1 MPYNIKELMNLP
13 AEEKIAIADLLYSS
27 ANKQFENEESGKS
40 WQEDE
45 AFVKALTKEFEDLQ
59 SGKTKGYTIEEV
71 KNFMKEEKAKYRS
84 K

>member
-1 MPYNIKELMNLP
+1 MPYNIEELMNLP
-13 AEEKIAIADLLYSS
+13 AQEKIAIADLLYSS
-27 ANKQFENEESGKS
+27 VNKHFKDEESGKS

-45 AFVKALTKEFEDLQ
+45 TFVKALTKEFEDLQ
-59 SGKTKGYTIEEV
+59 NGKTKGYTIEEV

>member
-1 MPYNIKELMNLP
+1 MPYNIEELMNLP
-13 AEEKIAIADLLYSS
+13 AQEKIAIADLLYSS